1 MRIGL
6 AMIGAAGGV
15 EPQAIKAIAPCAE
28 RLNFASLW
36 SPEHVV
42 FIEGHRSRYPY
53 GPMPGNIDLPLF
65 NPLVALAYAAAVTDR
80 IKLATGV
87 CLVPQHNPLIL
98 GKEVASLDQ
107 LSGGRFMLGVGIG
120 WQVEEFE
127 ALGIPWE
134 GRARRTRECI
144 EAMRRLWSEDRASFK
159 GEFVNFANAIC
170 WPKPAA
176 GAKLPVLFGGNSI
189 AALRRVAEYGDGWV
203 GLSLDPQQAR
213 EKIAKL
219 REMLA
224 SYRRREAEVEIFLMP
239 SSRRPSLEELKAY
252 HDAGVTE
259 LVITGW
265 GRRTAEEHTK
275 QVEQL
280 ARSVVEPAARL

>member
-1 MRIGL
+1 
-6 AMIGAAGGV
+6 
-15 EPQAIKAIAPCAE
+15 
-28 RLNFASLW
+28 
-36 SPEHVV
+36 
-42 FIEGHRSRYPY
+42 
-53 GPMPGNIDLPLF
+53 
-65 NPLVALAYAAAVTDR
+65 
-80 IKLATGV
+80 
-87 CLVPQHNPLIL
+87 
-98 GKEVASLDQ
+98 
-107 LSGGRFMLGVGIG
+107 
-120 WQVEEFE
+120 
-127 ALGIPWE
+127 
-134 GRARRTRECI
+134 
-144 EAMRRLWSEDRASFK
+144 MRRLWSEDRASFK

-213 EKIAKL
+213 KRIAKL